1 MGKVASIFYAALGI
15 PLAMRVL
22 AEIGAKL
29 TIVLKYFY
37 FLFKRCCRKKNSR
50 YTVQDKQKDYVVSVE
65 LTEKNTDGI
74 KTHEK
79 LPSDEESQNGDGT
92 DNKLPVVVPIL
103 ILIIYILLGGM
114 MYTFWE
120 SWGYLDAFYFVFIS
134 ISTIGF
140 GDITPAH
147 TKYFMVTS
155 VYVFI
160 GLAMLSMCINV
171 VIEFYIMSLKA
182 AVSQVNKVTSKVKK
196 GCHCGSRR
204 QSIWHCPRE
213 EGCHCGKLI
222 AFDRT
227 YEDAD

>member
-1 MGKVASIFYAALGI
+1 MSYRLN
-15 PLAMRVL
+15 L
-22 AEIGAKL
+22 
-29 TIVLKYFY
+29 
-37 FLFKRCCRKKNSR
+37 
-50 YTVQDKQKDYVVSVE
+50 QK
-65 LTEKNTDGI
+65 KNTDGI
-74 KTHEK
+74 KAREK
-79 LPSDEESQNGDGT
+79 LPSDEESQNGDDT

-160 GLAMLSMCINV
+160 GLALISMCINV
-171 VIEFYIMSLKA
+171 VIEFYVMSLKA
-182 AVSQVNKVTSKVKK
+182 AVNQVDKVTSKVKK

-204 QSIWHCPRE
+204 QSI
-213 EGCHCGKLI
+213 
-222 AFDRT
+222 
-227 YEDAD
+227 